1 MYNMKI
7 SNDVSRFT
15 KFEVIMMPVVAVRLP
30 LFVAVAVRV
39 VGAVAGHR
47 SSDVLE
53 REKGYLPAL
62 FRSWR
67 EFRIGF
73 QEQNQLSESYV

>member
-7 SNDVSRFT
+7 SNDVFRYT
-15 KFEVIMMPVVAVRLP
+15 KLEVIIMPVVRLP

-53 REKGYLPAL
+53 REKEYLPAL

>member
-7 SNDVSRFT
+7 SHDVSRYT
-15 KFEVIMMPVVAVRLP
+15 KFEVIIMPVVRLP
-30 LFVAVAVRV
+30 LFVAVAAVRV
-39 VGAVAGHR
+39 IGAVAGHR

-62 FRSWR
+62 FRSWGAS
-67 EFRIGF
+67 IK
-73 QEQNQLSESYV
+73 YVRTEGEGAQKRT

>member
-7 SNDVSRFT
+7 SNDVSRHT
-15 KFEVIMMPVVAVRLP
+15 KFEVIIMPVVRLP
-30 LFVAVAVRV
+30 LFVAVAAVRV
-39 VGAVAGHR
+39 IGAVAGHR

>member
-7 SNDVSRFT
+7 SNDVSRYT
-15 KFEVIMMPVVAVRLP
+15 KFEVIIIMPVVRLP

-47 SSDVLE
+47 SPDVLE
-53 REKGYLPAL
+53 REKKDIFLLCFGLG
-62 FRSWR
+62 
-67 EFRIGF
+67 E
-73 QEQNQLSESYV
+73 NSE

>member
-7 SNDVSRFT
+7 SNDVSRYT
-15 KFEVIMMPVVAVRLP
+15 KFEVIIIMPVVRLP

-39 VGAVAGHR
+39 IGAVAGHR

-53 REKGYLPAL
+53 REKPA
-62 FRSWR
+62 
-67 EFRIGF
+67 
-73 QEQNQLSESYV
+73 